1 MNIDLDALA
10 QEFDIEVND
19 ALMDQPIIEIETLT
33 SNTVSNPD
41 EVIATNINKANAI
54 LDRVITEINNVG
66 MTPRLGEVASQLIAN
81 INQAAG
87 QIYTKE
93 IDIFGLRLKKKMVE
107 LKEREV
113 MIKEKML
120 SLTSKQGST
129 VNNNLII
136 SDRETILKLLKE
148 NKTKLLENN
157 VGENGDYDG
166 NE

>member
-1 MNIDLDALA
+1 
-10 QEFDIEVND
+10 
-19 ALMDQPIIEIETLT
+19 
-33 SNTVSNPD
+33 
-41 EVIATNINKANAI
+41 
-54 LDRVITEINNVG
+54 
-66 MTPRLGEVASQLIAN
+66 
-81 INQAAG
+81 
-87 QIYTKE
+87 
-93 IDIFGLRLKKKMVE
+93 
-107 LKEREV
+107 
-113 MIKEKML
+113 ML